1 MVEQNLSEDDGG
13 NFAIC
18 FSLKKLNY
26 SEQKWILNNI
36 VETPEMILKFKFIKI

>member
-1 MVEQNLSEDDGG
+1 MVEQNLSEDD